1 LTPSNI
7 TKHYKF
13 IGLNF
18 IFATFATF
26 MNFFVFSVIR
36 PRDVCKRLSQS
47 TARHACATT
56 WAGNAT
62 AASPNARQGCNSQ
75 FESTASRLI

>member
-13 IGLNF
+13 IGLNL

-26 MNFFVFSVIR
+26 ATFMDFFVFSVIR

-62 AASPNARQGCNSQ
+62 AASPNMR
-75 FESTASRLI
+75 